1 MIMSQGKLYL
11 IPTTL
16 GDIDPKVVLPDFVI
30 QRIQSLEEFIVEEV
44 RTARRFL
51 SPLKMAK
58 PIKELKFHELSEH
71 TDPLQVPFF
80 LESAEKGSDIGLLS
94 EAGCPCVADPGSI
107 LVQAA
112 HEKGI
117 EVVPMVG
124 PSSLM
129 LALMGSGM
137 NGQHFAFVG
146 YLPKEQGARIQKIK
160 ELERTAKAKGQ
171 TQLFIETPYRNAHMV
186 EDLLKNCQP
195 DTRLCLAADLTLPT
209 QFVQTKAVSEWRKA
223 VPDLGKRPT
232 VFVIGA

>member
-1 MIMSQGKLYL
+1 MNQGKLYL

-16 GDIDPKVVLPDFVI
+16 GEIDVKTSLPDSVIAQVRKLDEFV
-30 QRIQSLEEFIVEEV
+30 VEEI

-58 PIKELKFHELSEH
+58 PIKDLKFHELSEH
-71 TDPLQVPFF
+71 TDPIQVPSF
-80 LESAEKGSDIGLLS
+80 LASAEKGSDIGLLS

-112 HEKGI
+112 HERGI
-117 EVVPMVG
+117 EVVPLVG

-137 NGQHFAFVG
+137 NGQNFAFVG
-146 YLPKEQGARIQKIK
+146 YLPKEQGARIQKIRD
-160 ELERTAKAKGQ
+160 LERTAKTKGQ
-171 TQLFIETPYRNAHMV
+171 TQLFIETPYRNAHML
-186 EDLLKNCQP
+186 EDLLRSCEGSM
-195 DTRLCLAADLTLPT
+195 RLCIAADLTLPT
-209 QFVQTKAVSEWRKA
+209 QFIQTKSVSEWRKLA
-223 VPDLGKRPT
+223 PDLGKRPT

>member
-1 MIMSQGKLYL
+1 MPLGKLYL

-16 GDIDPKVVLPDFVI
+16 GEIDAKSSLPDSVIAQIQKLDEFV
-30 QRIQSLEEFIVEEV
+30 VEDI

-71 TDPLQVPFF
+71 TDPMRVPSF

-107 LVQAA
+107 LVQSA

-117 EVVPMVG
+117 EVVPLVG

-137 NGQHFAFVG
+137 NGQNFAFVG
-146 YLPKEQGARIQKIK
+146 YLPKEQSARIQKIK
-160 ELERTAKAKGQ
+160 ELERTARTKDQ
-171 TQLFIETPYRNAHMV
+171 TQLFIETPYRNAHML
-186 EDLLKNCQP
+186 EDLLKSLEGG
-195 DTRLCLAADLTLPT
+195 TRLCLAADLTLPT
-209 QFVQTKAVSEWRKA
+209 QLIQTKSVSEWRKLA
-223 VPDLGKRPT
+223 SDLGKRPT
-232 VFVIGA
+232 VFVIGV